1 MKRNNLIFVLLALLI
16 FGIPGYVMPQAIKIR
31 KVVIDAGHG
40 GDDPGA
46 VGKKAREK
54 DIALSVALKIGNYIK
69 TAFPDIEIIYTRK
82 TDVFVE
88 LYKRAKIANDHKA
101 DLFISIHCNASKS
114 TEPAGTESW
123 VMGLHKS
130 QANLEVAKKE
140 NAAILYE
147 NDYTVRYDGFDP
159 NSPEANIIFSLY
171 QNAYL
176 DQSLIF
182 SSCVQNQFTGK
193 AGRSSRGVKQAGFLV
208 LYKTTMPG
216 NLIEIGFIS
225 NPAEELFLMSESGQN
240 IIASAIY
247 RAFKEY
253 KLQVEG
259 VTGKPEVK
267 IEPDTIFQN
276 NTVSDTNP
284 VVNNTDTLSRIN
296 ITKDNL
302 PFFRVQFF
310 SSSKKKPI
318 DLPEFKGLDNVR
330 FYVQNGVY
338 KYTCGNFNTL
348 NEAITYQHIV
358 QNKGFKDAFVVA
370 FLNEERISPTEALK
384 FSGN

>member
-1 MKRNNLIFVLLALLI
+1 
-16 FGIPGYVMPQAIKIR
+16 
-31 KVVIDAGHG
+31 
-40 GDDPGA
+40 
-46 VGKKAREK
+46 
-54 DIALSVALKIGNYIK
+54 
-69 TAFPDIEIIYTRK
+69 
-82 TDVFVE
+82 
-88 LYKRAKIANDHKA
+88 
-101 DLFISIHCNASKS
+101 
-114 TEPAGTESW
+114 
-123 VMGLHKS
+123 
-130 QANLEVAKKE
+130 
-140 NAAILYE
+140 
-147 NDYTVRYDGFDP
+147 
-159 NSPEANIIFSLY
+159 IFSLY